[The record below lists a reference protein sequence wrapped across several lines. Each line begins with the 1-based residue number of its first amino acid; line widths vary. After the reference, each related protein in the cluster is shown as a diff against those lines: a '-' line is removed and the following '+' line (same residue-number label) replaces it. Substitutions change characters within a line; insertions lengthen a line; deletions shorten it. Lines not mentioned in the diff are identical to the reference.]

1 VQIVSVVVVA
11 LPPAGTTTDDWPSV
25 VVRPVG
31 ELEEVRD
38 TVPLK
43 LFTLVTVTVEVAHEP
58 AGIPKL
64 LGVAEM
70 VKSELLETIV

>member
-1 VQIVSVVVVA
+1 VVVA
-11 LPPAGTTTDDWPSV
+11 EPPAGTTTGDWLSV
-25 VVRPVG
+25 VVRPLG

-38 TVPLK
+38 VVPLK

>member
-1 VQIVSVVVVA
+1 VQTVNVVVA
-11 LPPAGTTTDDWPSV
+11 EPPAASTTDDRPSV
-25 VVRPVG
+25 AVRPVG

>member
-1 VQIVSVVVVA
+1 MQIVSVVVVA
-11 LPPAGTTTDDWPSV
+11 FEVVYQPSV

-58 AGIPKL
+58 PGIPKL

-70 VKSELLETIV
+70 VKSELFETIV

>member
-1 VQIVSVVVVA
+1 MQIVSVVVVA
-11 LPPAGTTTDDWPSV
+11 LPPAGTTTNDWLSV

-31 ELEEVRD
+31 ELEEVRV

-43 LFTLVTVTVEVAHEP
+43 LFTLFAVTVEVAHVP

-64 LGVAEM
+64 LGVADM
-70 VKSELLETIV
+70 VKSELVERIV

>member
-1 VQIVSVVVVA
+1 VQTVNVVVA
-11 LPPAGTTTDDWPSV
+11 EPLAGTNTDDWLSV

-31 ELEEVRD
+31 ELEKVRD

-70 VKSELLETIV
+70 VKSELFETIV